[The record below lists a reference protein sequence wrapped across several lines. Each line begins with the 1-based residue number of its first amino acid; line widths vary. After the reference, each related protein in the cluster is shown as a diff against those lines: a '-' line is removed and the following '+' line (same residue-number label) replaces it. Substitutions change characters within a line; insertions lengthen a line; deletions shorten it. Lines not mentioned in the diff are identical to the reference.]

1 MAEVAEELTGLT
13 FRPPSSI
20 LPPVSK
26 PGGIMKKLLI
36 LLCLSVVTAAS
47 AKTALPLKQVALFTS
62 GVGYFER
69 AAAVAGDDSAEL
81 SFTTEQIS
89 DVIKSIVLIDESGG
103 SVSAVTYDSRDP
115 VERRLKSFRVDLTD
129 NPDRAGLFNRL
140 RGVSV
145 RVKISGQDWEGRIIG
160 VESKKITRDD
170 DVMTAETLN
179 LLTAEGIKAAALDDI
194 QAVEVL
200 DAEMLGDVQKALELL
215 ATSHDRN
222 KKGLRLSFTGKGQR
236 NVRVGYML
244 ETPIWKTSY
253 RLVVKEP
260 GLFLQ
265 GWAHVENT
273 TDDDWDQVRLSLV
286 SGRPISF
293 IQDLYEPLYVKR
305 PVVPV
310 ETYEGI
316 VPPSYEAAMP
326 EVAAA
331 PAPMRARAAK
341 RAMMMA
347 EAEGGMAFADA
358 AMEDFGAAEA
368 QATTREAG
376 ELFEYAIKDPVTL
389 PRQQSAMIPI
399 VNEDIKGQPLS
410 IYNRSVDPKFPLNGV
425 EIDNTTT
432 KHLMRGPVTVFEA
445 GIYAG
450 DGRLS
455 DTRPGEK
462 KFVSYAVDAATQIT
476 TEEDGAPT
484 EVVSLKILRGILSVQ
499 RKHVSLTRY
508 LVSSQRTKKRQIVIE
523 HPAYPGWDLVEPKE
537 IPERTGDLYR
547 FRLWV
552 EPQSTLKFQVKTQ
565 TIEEEAVLLSDIDSD
580 TIAIFVKEKVVSAQ
594 VRQALQKLGALQ
606 AELAE
611 LRRQVQDRLT
621 RVKGIVEDQNRI
633 RENMKT
639 VARNTDAYSRWER
652 KLTQQEDELE
662 KLNAEIEKLRADELA
677 KRQEISAFLSGLS
690 VE

>member
-1 MAEVAEELTGLT
+1 
-13 FRPPSSI
+13 
-20 LPPVSK
+20 
-26 PGGIMKKLLI
+26 MKKLLI
-36 LLCLSVVTAAS
+36 LLSLSIATAAT
-47 AKTALPLKQVALFTS
+47 AKTALPLRQIALFTS

-69 AAAVAGDDSAEL
+69 ADAVTDDDSAEL
-81 SFTTEQIS
+81 SFTTEQVS
-89 DVIKSIVLIDESGG
+89 DVIKSLVLIDEGGG

-129 NPDRAGLFNRL
+129 NPSRAGLFNRL
-140 RGVSV
+140 RGVNV
-145 RVKISGQDWEGRIIG
+145 RVKTSGQDWEGRIIG
-160 VESKKITRDD
+160 VESKKVSRDEE
-170 DVMTAETLN
+170 VTTVETIN

-194 QAVEVL
+194 QALEVL

-222 KKGLRLSFTGKGQR
+222 KKGLRLSFTGKGRR

-244 ETPIWKTSY
+244 ETPVWKTSY
-253 RLVVKEP
+253 RLVVKET

-273 TDDDWDQVRLSLV
+273 TDDDWTRVRLSLV

-293 IQDLYEPLYVKR
+293 IQNLYEPLYVKR
-305 PVVPV
+305 PVIPV

-331 PAPMRARAAK
+331 PAPMRGRSAK

-347 EAEGGMAFADA
+347 EAEKDFMGGVAGA
-358 AMEDFGAAEA
+358 ALEDFGAVEA

-376 ELFEYAIKDPVTL
+376 ELFEYAISEPVTL

-410 IYNRSVDPKFPLNGV
+410 IYNRSVDAKYPLNGV
-425 EIDNTTT
+425 ELDNTSG
-432 KHLMRGPVTVFEA
+432 KHLMRGPVTVFDA

-462 KFVSYAVDAATQIT
+462 KFVSYAVDAATQVT
-476 TEEDGAPT
+476 TEEDGLPT
-484 EVVSLKILRGILSVQ
+484 EVVSARIQHGTLLLQ
-499 RKHVSLTRY
+499 RKYVSLTRY
-508 LVSSQRTKKRQIVIE
+508 LVSSQRDRKRQVVIE
-523 HPAYPGWDLVEPKE
+523 QPAIPGWELVEPKE
-537 IPERTGDLYR
+537 APERTGDLYR

-552 EPQSTLKFQVKTQ
+552 EPKSTLKFQVKTQ
-565 TIEEEAVLLSDIDSD
+565 NIVSEEVILSNLDSD
-580 TIAIFVKEKVVSAQ
+580 TIAIYIGEKTVSAQ
-594 VRQALQKLGALQ
+594 VRQALQKLGAMQ
-606 AELAE
+606 TEAAE
-611 LRRQVQDRLT
+611 LRRQVQDRQM
-621 RVKGIVEDQNRI
+621 RVKSIVEDQNRI

-677 KRQEISAFLSGLS
+677 KRQAIDAFLAGLN
-690 VE
+690 VD

>member
-1 MAEVAEELTGLT
+1 
-13 FRPPSSI
+13 
-20 LPPVSK
+20 
-26 PGGIMKKLLI
+26 MKKLLI
-36 LLCLSVVTAAS
+36 LLCLSIATAAA
-47 AKTALPLKQVALFTS
+47 AKTALPLRQIALFTS

-69 AAAVAGDDSAEL
+69 TAAVTDNDAAEL
-81 SFTTEQIS
+81 SFTTEQVS
-89 DVIKSIVLIDESGG
+89 DVIKSLVLIDEGGG

-129 NPDRAGLFNRL
+129 NPSRAGLFNRL

-145 RVKISGQDWEGRIIG
+145 RVKTSGQDWEGRIIG

-170 DVMTAETLN
+170 DVTTVETLN
-179 LLTAEGIKAAALDDI
+179 LLTSEGIKAAALDEI
-194 QAVEVL
+194 QALEVL
-200 DAEMLGDVQKALELL
+200 DTEMLGDVQKALELL

-222 KKGLRLSFTGKGQR
+222 KKGLRLSFTGKGSR

-244 ETPIWKTSY
+244 ETPVWKTSY
-253 RLVVKEP
+253 RLVVEET

-293 IQDLYEPLYVKR
+293 IQNLYEPLYVKR

-326 EVAAA
+326 QVAAA
-331 PAPMRARAAK
+331 PAPMAERRGV
-341 RAMMMA
+341 RAMRKA
-347 EAEGGMAFADA
+347 EADFGEGEALF
-358 AMEDFGAAEA
+358 EDFGAVEA

-376 ELFEYAIKDPVTL
+376 ELFEYAINEPVTL

-410 IYNRSVDPKFPLNGV
+410 IYNRSVDEKYPLNGV
-425 EIDNTTT
+425 ELDNTTG

-462 KFVSYAVDAATQIT
+462 KFVSYAVDAATQVA
-476 TEEDGAPT
+476 TEEDGLPT
-484 EVVSLKILRGILSVQ
+484 EVVSARIQHGTLLLQ
-499 RKHVSLTRY
+499 RKYVSLTRY
-508 LVSSQRTKKRQIVIE
+508 LVGSQRDRKRQVVIE
-523 HPAYPGWDLVEPKE
+523 QPAMPGWELVEPKE
-537 IPERTGDLYR
+537 APERTGDLYR

-552 EPQSTLKFQVKTQ
+552 EPKSTLKFQVKTQ
-565 TIEEEAVLLSDIDSD
+565 SIVSEEVILSNLDSD
-580 TIAIFVKEKVVSAQ
+580 TIAIYIGEKTVGAQ
-594 VRQALQKLGALQ
+594 VRQALQKLGAMQ
-606 AELAE
+606 AEAAE
-611 LRRQVQDRLT
+611 LRRQVQDRQM
-621 RVKGIVEDQNRI
+621 RVKAIVEDQNRI

-677 KRQEISAFLSGLS
+677 RRQAIDSFLAGLN
-690 VE
+690 VD